1 MRVLHLFDYYLPTT
15 LNWVSYLLRYLPDT
29 QVEIGAPWMIQGE
42 FWQSSFRAYRYP
54 FQLSGLLDARSEADF
69 LAFRRLF
76 TRSQRFL
83 PTYAYWLAGRL
94 STSPPD
100 VLHAHFGPV
109 GCLYAPMARR
119 LRRPLVVTFYGFDYE
134 KILHTRPAFRQ
145 QYQRLFEQA
154 ARLVVASPFGA
165 ACLSALGCPSDK
177 IAIVPPSPD
186 LSVFSFHKK
195 SKPAGCLH
203 LVQVATFT
211 PKKGHLTTL
220 EAVRQALPACP
231 GLHLTLAGERYDE
244 RLYRQVLDFIEKH
257 RLGACV
263 TLLPPVEHRQ
273 MPAFLAG
280 FDAFIHPSQR
290 AADGDH
296 EASPVALLEAQ
307 ATGLPVLATRHADL
321 PLLVAHEKT
330 GLLVEEGDVEALAQA
345 IRRFYAMESAEY
357 EAFAQHARV
366 HVEQNYDVRQ
376 SALRLR
382 ALYAALLGGA
392 GESPEDRRM

>member
-29 QVEIGAPWMIQGE
+29 QVEIGAPWMIRGE

-54 FQLSGLLDARSEADF
+54 FQLPGLLDAHSEADF
-69 LAFRRLF
+69 PAIRRLF

-83 PTYAYWLAGRL
+83 PTYAYWLTGRL
-94 STSPPD
+94 SASPPD

-165 ACLSALGCPSDK
+165 ARLSALGCPSDK

-195 SKPAGCLH
+195 TKPAGRLH

-220 EAVRQALPACP
+220 EAVRQAWADCP
-231 GLHLTLAGERYDE
+231 GLRLTLAGERYDE

-307 ATGLPVLATRHADL
+307 AVGLPVLATRHADL

-330 GLLVEEGDVEALAQA
+330 GLLVEEGDAAALAQA
-345 IRRFYAMESAEY
+345 IRRFYAMEGAEY
-357 EAFAQHARV
+357 EGFAQRARA
-366 HVEQNYDVRQ
+366 HVEQSYDVRQ
-376 SALRLR
+376 SAERLR
-382 ALYAALLGGA
+382 ALYEGLVAGA
-392 GESPEDRRM
+392 GQSPGSREM

>member
-1 MRVLHLFDYYLPTT
+1 MPGMPTPLRVLHLFDYFLPTT
-15 LNWVSYLLRYLPDT
+15 LNWASYLLRYLPDA
-29 QVEIGAPWMIQGE
+29 QVEIGAPWIIQGE

-54 FQLSGLLDARSEADF
+54 FQVPGLLDAHSEVDF
-69 LAFRRLF
+69 PVIRRLF

-94 STSPPD
+94 SASPPD
-100 VLHAHFGPV
+100 VLHAHFGPL
-109 GCLYAPMARR
+109 GCLYAPVARR
-119 LRRPLVVTFYGFDYE
+119 LHRPLVVTFYGFDYE
-134 KILHTRPAFRQ
+134 KILRKRPALRQ
-145 QYQRLFEQA
+145 QYQRLFAQA

-165 ACLSALGCPSDK
+165 ARLSALGCPSDN
-177 IAIVPPSPD
+177 IVIVPPSPD

-195 SKPAGCLH
+195 TKPAGRLH
-203 LVQVATFT
+203 LVQVATFM

-220 EAVRQALPACP
+220 EAVRQARPDCP
-231 GLHLTLAGERYDE
+231 GLRLTLAGERYDE
-244 RLYRQVLDFIEKH
+244 RLYREVLAFIEKH
-257 RLGACV
+257 RLGECA

-307 ATGLPVLATRHADL
+307 AIGLPVLATRHADL

-330 GLLVEEGDVEALAQA
+330 GLLVEEGDAEALAQA
-345 IRRFYAMESAEY
+345 IRRFYAMEDAEY
-357 EAFAQHARV
+357 EGFARRARA

-376 SALRLR
+376 SAERLR
-382 ALYAALLGGA
+382 ALYEALVA
-392 GESPEDRRM
+392 KE